1 MQLFYKWK
9 DNHQIGNFDCLKN
22 KFCECSK
29 TYKLTF
35 VDFLKLFFSLVG
47 HHNTT
52 RTGSKLGHFGLEQ
65 RKCLLFTRAK
75 LGGPIISPD
84 FWSRETQ
91 EATWQLQ
98 FFSTG
103 CCQNFRLADHDE
115 NGSCHLHCMLNC
127 FPMGV
132 NIQDLVLDVH
142 LNLHLC
148 YSIKEFTSNTYS

>member
-47 HHNTT
+47 HHNKTH
-52 RTGSKLGHFGLEQ
+52 TGSKLRHFGLEQ

-115 NGSCHLHCMLNC
+115 NGSCHLHCMLNRL
-127 FPMGV
+127 GREY
-132 NIQDLVLDVH
+132 LRL
-142 LNLHLC
+142 
-148 YSIKEFTSNTYS
+148 SIRLTFEFTFMLLNKRIYI